1 MSVLVIDHLST
12 SAILRLLS
20 LVTIAVLLAACG
32 SRQGEDFCADHHL
45 FHASHLDSIGTLD
58 IKHSNDGT
66 VRTEFSLPTSIFKAT
81 DDRPGRAIQQVE
93 EILHEP
99 DNMFALRPEGTC
111 NMTSSNVTS
120 DANLINARYLAD
132 CGSGARI
139 KQIDVPLFDLVEQ
152 LDEVEVFVVTPAT
165 QKRFAISRRC
175 ESAIFRLQTGS
186 DR

>member
-1 MSVLVIDHLST
+1 MYVLVIDHLSI

-66 VRTEFSLPTSIFKAT
+66 VRTEFSLPTSIFEAT
-81 DDRPGRAIQQVE
+81 DDRPGRSIEEIE
-93 EILHEP
+93 EILYESESV
-99 DNMFALRPEGTC
+99 FSLQTEVSC
-111 NMTSSNVTS
+111 NMSSSNVTS
-120 DANLINARYLAD
+120 DANLINASYLTD

-165 QKRFAISRRC
+165 QKRFAISRHC
-175 ESAIFRLQTGS
+175 ESAIFRLQTRS